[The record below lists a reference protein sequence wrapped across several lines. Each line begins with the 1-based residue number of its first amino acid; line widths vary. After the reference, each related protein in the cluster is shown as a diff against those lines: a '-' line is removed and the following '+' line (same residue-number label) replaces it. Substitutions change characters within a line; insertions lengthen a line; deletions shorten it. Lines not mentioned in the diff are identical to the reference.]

1 MGSIDNDIKRWEA
14 INEACE
20 VMYCHA
26 RSKLEPVAARSLTSS
41 QPVEHV
47 RVWHGNLTDY
57 GDDVVIRLEC
67 ADPNDQPVH
76 AVGLTRENAE
86 QLRTQIDDA
95 LHWSSFYVPR
105 YRR

>member
-1 MGSIDNDIKRWEA
+1 
-14 INEACE
+14 
-20 VMYCHA
+20 MYAHA
-26 RSKLEPVAARSLTSS
+26 RSVTAPVIARPLGTAL
-41 QPVEHV
+41 PAEHV

-67 ADPNDQPVH
+67 ADPDDRPVH
-76 AVGLTRENAE
+76 VVGLTREAAD
-86 QLRTQIDDA
+86 QLRAQIDDA